1 MGSQDFNEPVFVVL
15 PGHYESAASA
25 SQSDPNAARTI
36 IRIIGC
42 DNNGYWLDS
51 DGKRYTESDLQY
63 NWVALDTV
71 PTLNT
76 SKKQTA
82 ALFRGFKPTPDPNG
96 NGPQLDKQEP
106 YQYQSYGAA
115 PDDIA
120 GIDST
125 TYGAPPHDIAT
136 NDIST
141 PEPPLVATAGANLDS
156 LQRPNASN
164 RTRNQH
170 QSISSASDKFNE
182 IDFLLNKAHID
193 VLNQQSQENYGIS
206 KYKPTVIQLNLEF
219 EIPYDLSKIQQIIEL
234 FNLKPIDVVNYLYQS
249 VEYPEASIK
258 QKLRNLLI
266 PDTTQNNVSMEAPR
280 PTFEPPKTVLY
291 TASGSAPDAAT
302 KGPMGATIGAAPDD
316 IAGIDKS
323 TSGATLD
330 DIASIGKAPTGRT
343 SGTTP
348 EPPLVATAGANLD
361 SLQRPN
367 ASIRTEKKKPNF
379 FDF

>member
-1 MGSQDFNEPVFVVL
+1 MGNQDFNEPVFVVL

-82 ALFRGFKPTPDPNG
+82 ALFRGFKPTPEPNDTGAHSGQAYYKEIPEFDP
-96 NGPQLDKQEP
+96 
-106 YQYQSYGAA
+106 SS
-115 PDDIA
+115 DDIA

-125 TYGAPPHDIAT
+125 TYGGPLGATTGVAPHDIAGIGT
-136 NDIST
+136 TT
-141 PEPPLVATAGANLDS
+141 PERTSDS
-156 LQRPNASN
+156 LQRPNASI
-164 RTRNQH
+164 RTRNDH

-266 PDTTQNNVSMEAPR
+266 PDATQNNVSMEAPR

-291 TASGSAPDAAT
+291 TST
-302 KGPMGATIGAAPDD
+302 GATLDDIASISKSTLRAVSDD

-323 TSGATLD
+323 TSGATPH
-330 DIASIGKAPTGRT
+330 DIAGIGKAPTGRT

-348 EPPLVATAGANLD
+348 KRSTD

-367 ASIRTEKKKPNF
+367 ASKSTEKKKPNF

>member
-82 ALFRGFKPTPDPNG
+82 SLFKGFKPTPDPTG
-96 NGPQLDKQEP
+96 NGEVLDEQEP
-106 YQYQSYGAA
+106 YQYKPYGATPNDIA
-115 PDDIA
+115 GISKSTPGATPDDIA
-120 GIDST
+120 VNGISAHERT
-125 TYGAPPHDIAT
+125 
-136 NDIST
+136 
-141 PEPPLVATAGANLDS
+141 LDS
-156 LQRPNASN
+156 LQRPNASI
-164 RTRNQH
+164 RNENQIE
-170 QSISSASDKFNE
+170 QESSKFNE

-266 PDTTQNNVSMEAPR
+266 PDVTQNIVSMETPR

-291 TASGSAPDAAT
+291 TSSGAAPVVAT
-302 KGPMGATIGAAPDD
+302 KGAPNDIASISKSTPEVVSND
-316 IAGIDKS
+316 IAGI
-323 TSGATLD
+323 GATTPKRSID
-330 DIASIGKAPTGRT
+330 D
-343 SGTTP
+343 
-348 EPPLVATAGANLD
+348 
-361 SLQRPN
+361 LQRPN
-367 ASIRTEKKKPNF
+367 ASKSTEKKKPNF

>member
-125 TYGAPPHDIAT
+125 TYGVTPHDIAT
-136 NDIST
+136 NGIST
-141 PEPPLVATAGANLDS
+141 SERTSDNLQS
-156 LQRPNASN
+156 PNASI
-164 RTRNQH
+164 RTRNDH
-170 QSISSASDKFNE
+170 QSVSSASDKFNE

-234 FNLKPIDVVNYLYQS
+234 FNLKPLDVVNYLYQS

-266 PDTTQNNVSMEAPR
+266 PDVQPVQNFSESDQPISNPKIQTLSVSEALERTPNDITGISKSTSGTT
-280 PTFEPPKTVLY
+280 L
-291 TASGSAPDAAT
+291 
-302 KGPMGATIGAAPDD
+302 DD
-316 IAGIDKS
+316 IAGIDIS
-323 TSGATLD
+323 TLGPSQ
-330 DIASIGKAPTGRT
+330 
-343 SGTTP
+343 GTTP
-348 EPPLVATAGANLD
+348 ERPLGATTGATSS

-367 ASIRTEKKKPNF
+367 ASKSTEKKKPNF

>member
-15 PGHYESAASA
+15 PGHYESVSSA

-115 PDDIA
+115 PDDMT
-120 GIDST
+120 GIDSIS
-125 TYGAPPHDIAT
+125 YGPSLDDIAA

-141 PEPPLVATAGANLDS
+141 SERTLDS
-156 LQRPNASN
+156 LQRPNASI
-164 RTRNQH
+164 RTRNDH
-170 QSISSASDKFNE
+170 QSVSSASSKFNE

-266 PDTTQNNVSMEAPR
+266 PDVTAPMEALR

-291 TASGSAPDAAT
+291 TASGS
-302 KGPMGATIGAAPDD
+302 APDD

-330 DIASIGKAPTGRT
+330 DIAGIGKAPTGRT

-348 EPPLVATAGANLD
+348 ERSTD

-367 ASIRTEKKKPNF
+367 ASKSTEKKKPNF

>member
-15 PGHYESAASA
+15 PGHYESVSSA

-63 NWVALDTV
+63 NWVGLDTV

-82 ALFRGFKPTPDPNG
+82 ALFRGFKPTPEPNG

-115 PDDIA
+115 PDDMT
-120 GIDST
+120 GIDSIP
-125 TYGAPPHDIAT
+125 YGPSLDDIAA

-141 PEPPLVATAGANLDS
+141 PERDRVS
-156 LQRPNASN
+156 LQRPNASI
-164 RTRNQH
+164 RTRKQIE
-170 QSISSASDKFNE
+170 QESSKFNE

-266 PDTTQNNVSMEAPR
+266 PDATQNNASMEAPR

-291 TASGSAPDAAT
+291 TSTGAAPVVAPKRTPNDIT
-302 KGPMGATIGAAPDD
+302 GIDSIPSRSPLGATTSGPTPDD
-316 IAGIDKS
+316 IAGISKS
-323 TSGATLD
+323 TPDLTL
-330 DIASIGKAPTGRT
+330 
-343 SGTTP
+343 GTTP
-348 EPPLVATAGANLD
+348 ERSTD
-361 SLQRPN
+361 SLQRSN

>member
-15 PGHYESAASA
+15 PGHYESATSA

-82 ALFRGFKPTPDPNG
+82 ALFRGFKPTPEPNDTGGASKRQEQYPDIDP
-96 NGPQLDKQEP
+96 
-106 YQYQSYGAA
+106 GADL
-115 PDDIA
+115 DDIA

-125 TYGAPPHDIAT
+125 TYGGAPHDIAT
-136 NDIST
+136 NGIST
-141 PEPPLVATAGANLDS
+141 SERTSDN
-156 LQRPNASN
+156 LQRPNASI

-170 QSISSASDKFNE
+170 QSVSSASDKFNE

-266 PDTTQNNVSMEAPR
+266 PDATQNIISVEAPR
-280 PTFEPPKTVLY
+280 SHLGDDIRSTFEPPKTVLY
-291 TASGSAPDAAT
+291 T
-302 KGPMGATIGAAPDD
+302 
-316 IAGIDKS
+316 S
-323 TSGATLD
+323 TGATLD
-330 DIASIGKAPTGRT
+330 DIASISKSTPGAVSEDITGIDTSTSNRT

-348 EPPLVATAGANLD
+348 ERSTD

-367 ASIRTEKKKPNF
+367 ASKSTEKKKPNF

>member
-15 PGHYESAASA
+15 PGHYESASSA
-25 SQSDPNAARTI
+25 SQSDPNVARTI

-76 SKKQTA
+76 SKKQN
-82 ALFRGFKPTPDPNG
+82 ALFKGFKPTPDPT
-96 NGPQLDKQEP
+96 
-106 YQYQSYGAA
+106 STGATPGQAYYKEIPEFESAPDVATKGA

-120 GIDST
+120 SIDST
-125 TYGAPPHDIAT
+125 TYGGAPHDMAA
-136 NDIST
+136 NGIST
-141 PEPPLVATAGANLDS
+141 PERPLDS

-164 RTRNQH
+164 RTRKQIE
-170 QSISSASDKFNE
+170 QESSKFNE
-182 IDFLLNKAHID
+182 IDFLLNKTHID

-206 KYKPTVIQLNLEF
+206 KYKPTMIQLNLEL

-266 PDTTQNNVSMEAPR
+266 PDATQNIVSVEAPR
-280 PTFEPPKTVLY
+280 SHLGDDIRSTFEPPKTVLY
-291 TASGSAPDAAT
+291 T
-302 KGPMGATIGAAPDD
+302 
-316 IAGIDKS
+316 S
-323 TSGATLD
+323 TGATLD
-330 DIASIGKAPTGRT
+330 DIASISKSTPGAVSEDITGIGKSTSGAPSNDIAGIGKAPTGRT

-348 EPPLVATAGANLD
+348 ERDTDN
-361 SLQRPN
+361 LQRPN
-367 ASIRTEKKKPNF
+367 ASKSTEKKKPNF

>member
-82 ALFRGFKPTPDPNG
+82 ALFRGFKPTPEPNG

-115 PDDIA
+115 PDDMT
-120 GIDST
+120 GIDSIS
-125 TYGAPPHDIAT
+125 YGPSLDDIAV

-141 PEPPLVATAGANLDS
+141 PERTSDS
-156 LQRPNASN
+156 LQRPNASI
-164 RTRNQH
+164 RTRNDH
-170 QSISSASDKFNE
+170 QSVSSASSKFNE

-266 PDTTQNNVSMEAPR
+266 PDAAQNIVSVEAPR
-280 PTFEPPKTVLY
+280 SHLGDDIRSTFEPPKTVLY
-291 TASGSAPDAAT
+291 T
-302 KGPMGATIGAAPDD
+302 
-316 IAGIDKS
+316 S
-323 TSGATLD
+323 TGATLD
-330 DIASIGKAPTGRT
+330 DIASISKSTPGAVSEDITGIDTSTSNRT
-343 SGTTP
+343 PGTTP
-348 EPPLVATAGANLD
+348 ERSTD

-367 ASIRTEKKKPNF
+367 ASKSTEKKKPNF

>member
-82 ALFRGFKPTPDPNG
+82 ALFRGFKPTPDPTSTG
-96 NGPQLDKQEP
+96 GQLDKQEP

-115 PDDIA
+115 PDDMT
-120 GIDST
+120 GIDSIS
-125 TYGAPPHDIAT
+125 YGPSLDDIAA

-141 PEPPLVATAGANLDS
+141 SERTLDS
-156 LQRPNASN
+156 LQRPNASI

-170 QSISSASDKFNE
+170 QSVSSASDKFNE

-206 KYKPTVIQLNLEF
+206 KYKPAVIQLNLEF

-266 PDTTQNNVSMEAPR
+266 PDVQ
-280 PTFEPPKTVLY
+280 PTFEPDEPVSKQKIQTLSVSEALER
-291 TASGSAPDAAT
+291 TPN
-302 KGPMGATIGAAPDD
+302 D
-316 IAGIDKS
+316 IAGIGKS
-323 TSGATLD
+323 TSGATPN
-330 DIASIGKAPTGRT
+330 DIAGIDSTTPERP

-348 EPPLVATAGANLD
+348 ERTSG

>member
-76 SKKQTA
+76 TKKQTA
-82 ALFRGFKPTPDPNG
+82 ALFRGFKPTPEPTRNGEVLDYTKQYSDIDPG
-96 NGPQLDKQEP
+96 ADPDEQEP
-106 YQYQSYGAA
+106 YQYQSYG
-115 PDDIA
+115 PSPVTTLERP
-120 GIDST
+120 ST
-125 TYGAPPHDIAT
+125 
-136 NDIST
+136 
-141 PEPPLVATAGANLDS
+141 S
-156 LQRPNASN
+156 LQRPNASI
-164 RTRNQH
+164 RTRNQIE
-170 QSISSASDKFNE
+170 QESSKFNE

-266 PDTTQNNVSMEAPR
+266 PDVQ
-280 PTFEPPKTVLY
+280 PTLGGDIRSSFEPDEPVSKQKIQTIFEQK
-291 TASGSAPDAAT
+291 ASG
-302 KGPMGATIGAAPDD
+302 GPSNDIATIDISTHGAAPHD
-316 IAGIDKS
+316 IAGI
-323 TSGATLD
+323 GATTPKRSID
-330 DIASIGKAPTGRT
+330 D
-343 SGTTP
+343 
-348 EPPLVATAGANLD
+348 
-361 SLQRPN
+361 LQRPN
-367 ASIRTEKKKPNF
+367 ASKSTEKKKPNF

>member
-76 SKKQTA
+76 SKKQTT
-82 ALFRGFKPTPDPNG
+82 ALFRGFKPTPEPNDTGATPGQAYYKEIPEFDP
-96 NGPQLDKQEP
+96 
-106 YQYQSYGAA
+106 SS
-115 PDDIA
+115 DDMTDISK
-120 GIDST
+120 ST
-125 TYGAPPHDIAT
+125 TGGAPHDIAT
-136 NDIST
+136 NGIST
-141 PEPPLVATAGANLDS
+141 SERPLGATTGAPSDN
-156 LQRPNASN
+156 LQRPNASIRN
-164 RTRNQH
+164 TNQH
-170 QSISSASDKFNE
+170 QSVSSASDKFNE

-266 PDTTQNNVSMEAPR
+266 PDVQPTFGDDIRSSSGDRSQG
-280 PTFEPPKTVLY
+280 TFEPDEPVSKPKIQTLPGK
-291 TASGSAPDAAT
+291 TTTG
-302 KGPMGATIGAAPDD
+302 GPSNDIAGINKSTHGVTPND
-316 IAGIDKS
+316 IAGIDS
-323 TSGATLD
+323 
-330 DIASIGKAPTGRT
+330 
-343 SGTTP
+343 TTP
-348 EPPLVATAGANLD
+348 ERGTD

>member
-1 MGSQDFNEPVFVVL
+1 MRRQDFNEPVFVVL

-51 DGKRYTESDLQY
+51 DGKRYTENDLQY

-82 ALFRGFKPTPDPNG
+82 ALFRGFKPTPDPTSTGETNG
-96 NGPQLDKQEP
+96 AT
-106 YQYQSYGAA
+106 SGATPGQA
-115 PDDIA
+115 YYKEILEFGEDPHDIA
-120 GIDST
+120 GIDAT
-125 TYGAPPHDIAT
+125 TSERDT
-136 NDIST
+136 DN
-141 PEPPLVATAGANLDS
+141 
-156 LQRPNASN
+156 LQRPNASI
-164 RTRNQH
+164 RTRNDH
-170 QSISSASDKFNE
+170 LSVSSTSDKFNE

-266 PDTTQNNVSMEAPR
+266 PDVTQNIVSVEAPR
-280 PTFEPPKTVLY
+280 SHLGDDIRSTFEPPKTVLY
-291 TASGSAPDAAT
+291 TST
-302 KGPMGATIGAAPDD
+302 GAAPVVAPKRAPHD
-316 IAGIDKS
+316 IAGIDIS

-330 DIASIGKAPTGRT
+330 DIAGKGK
-343 SGTTP
+343 TTP
-348 EPPLVATAGANLD
+348 ERTSD

>member
-15 PGHYESAASA
+15 PGHYESATSA

-115 PDDIA
+115 PDDMT
-120 GIDST
+120 GIDSIS
-125 TYGAPPHDIAT
+125 YGPPLDDIAA

-141 PEPPLVATAGANLDS
+141 SERTLDS
-156 LQRPNASN
+156 LQRPNASI
-164 RTRNQH
+164 RTRNDH
-170 QSISSASDKFNE
+170 QSVSSASSKFNE

-193 VLNQQSQENYGIS
+193 VLNQQSQKNYGIS

-266 PDTTQNNVSMEAPR
+266 PDVTAPMEALR

-291 TASGSAPDAAT
+291 TASGS
-302 KGPMGATIGAAPDD
+302 APDD

-330 DIASIGKAPTGRT
+330 DIAGIGKAPTGRT
-343 SGTTP
+343 SGTTS
-348 EPPLVATAGANLD
+348 ERSTD

-367 ASIRTEKKKPNF
+367 ASKSTEKKKPNF

>member
-15 PGHYESAASA
+15 PGHYESTASA

-82 ALFRGFKPTPDPNG
+82 ALFRGFKPTPEPNDTGATPGQAYYKEIPEFDP
-96 NGPQLDKQEP
+96 
-106 YQYQSYGAA
+106 SS
-115 PDDIA
+115 DDIA
-120 GIDST
+120 GIDFT
-125 TYGAPPHDIAT
+125 TYGATPHDIAT
-136 NDIST
+136 NGIST
-141 PEPPLVATAGANLDS
+141 SERPLGATTGATSDS
-156 LQRPNASN
+156 LQRPNASI
-164 RTRNQH
+164 RTRKQIE
-170 QSISSASDKFNE
+170 QESSKFNE

-266 PDTTQNNVSMEAPR
+266 PDVTQNIVSVEAPR

-291 TASGSAPDAAT
+291 TST
-302 KGPMGATIGAAPDD
+302 GAAPVIAPGATPNDITGID
-316 IAGIDKS
+316 SIPSRSPLGATTSGPTPDNIAGIDS
-323 TSGATLD
+323 TT
-330 DIASIGKAPTGRT
+330 PERP

-348 EPPLVATAGANLD
+348 ERTSG

-367 ASIRTEKKKPNF
+367 ASKSTEKKKPNF

>member
-76 SKKQTA
+76 TKKQTA
-82 ALFRGFKPTPDPNG
+82 ALFRGFKPTPEPTRNGEVLDYTKQYSDIDPG
-96 NGPQLDKQEP
+96 ADPDEQEP
-106 YQYQSYGAA
+106 YQYQSYG
-115 PDDIA
+115 PSPVTTLERP
-120 GIDST
+120 ST
-125 TYGAPPHDIAT
+125 
-136 NDIST
+136 
-141 PEPPLVATAGANLDS
+141 S
-156 LQRPNASN
+156 LQRPNASI
-164 RTRNQH
+164 RTRNQIE
-170 QSISSASDKFNE
+170 QESSKFNE

-234 FNLKPIDVVNYLYQS
+234 FNMKPIDVVNYLYQS

-266 PDTTQNNVSMEAPR
+266 PDVQ
-280 PTFEPPKTVLY
+280 PTLGGDIRSSFEPDEPVSKQKIQTIFEQK
-291 TASGSAPDAAT
+291 ASG
-302 KGPMGATIGAAPDD
+302 GPSNDIATIDISTHGAAPHD
-316 IAGIDKS
+316 IAGI
-323 TSGATLD
+323 GATTPKRSID
-330 DIASIGKAPTGRT
+330 D
-343 SGTTP
+343 
-348 EPPLVATAGANLD
+348 
-361 SLQRPN
+361 LQRPN
-367 ASIRTEKKKPNF
+367 ASKSTEKKKPNF

>member
-82 ALFRGFKPTPDPNG
+82 ALFRRFKPTPDPNG
-96 NGPQLDKQEP
+96 NGGASKRQE
-106 YQYQSYGAA
+106 QYPDIDTGADL
-115 PDDIA
+115 DDIA

-125 TYGAPPHDIAT
+125 TYGSPLGATTGATPHDIVT
-136 NDIST
+136 NGIST
-141 PEPPLVATAGANLDS
+141 SERPLGATTGATSDN
-156 LQRPNASN
+156 LQRPNASI
-164 RTRNQH
+164 RTRNDH
-170 QSISSASDKFNE
+170 QSVSSASDKFNE

-266 PDTTQNNVSMEAPR
+266 PDVQ
-280 PTFEPPKTVLY
+280 PTLGGDIRSSFEPDEPVSKQKIQTIFEQK
-291 TASGSAPDAAT
+291 ASG
-302 KGPMGATIGAAPDD
+302 GPSNDIATIDISTHGAAPHD
-316 IAGIDKS
+316 IAGI
-323 TSGATLD
+323 GATTPKRSID
-330 DIASIGKAPTGRT
+330 D
-343 SGTTP
+343 
-348 EPPLVATAGANLD
+348 
-361 SLQRPN
+361 LQRPN
-367 ASIRTEKKKPNF
+367 ASKSTEKKKPNF

>member
-82 ALFRGFKPTPDPNG
+82 ALFRGFKPTPEPTQPKETNGATSGATPGQAYYKEIPEFDP
-96 NGPQLDKQEP
+96 
-106 YQYQSYGAA
+106 SS
-115 PDDIA
+115 DDMT

-125 TYGAPPHDIAT
+125 THGASPHDIAG
-136 NDIST
+136 NGIST
-141 PEPPLVATAGANLDS
+141 LERPLGATAGAPLDS
-156 LQRPNASN
+156 LQRPNASIRN
-164 RTRNQH
+164 ENQH
-170 QSISSASDKFNE
+170 QSVSSASDKFNE
-182 IDFLLNKAHID
+182 IDFLLNKTHID

-266 PDTTQNNVSMEAPR
+266 PDVQ
-280 PTFEPPKTVLY
+280 PTFGDDIRSSFEQDEPVSKQKIQTLHSA
-291 TASGSAPDAAT
+291 TTFRGASNDI
-302 KGPMGATIGAAPDD
+302 ATIN
-316 IAGIDKS
+316 IS
-323 TSGATLD
+323 THGATLD
-330 DIASIGKAPTGRT
+330 DIAGIGKAPTGRT

-348 EPPLVATAGANLD
+348 ERPLD

-367 ASIRTEKKKPNF
+367 ASKSTEKKKPNF

>member
-82 ALFRGFKPTPDPNG
+82 ALFRGFKPTPDPNDTEG
-96 NGPQLDKQEP
+96 ASKRQE
-106 YQYQSYGAA
+106 QYPDIDPGADL
-115 PDDIA
+115 DDIA

-125 TYGAPPHDIAT
+125 TYGGPLGATTGVAPHDIAT
-136 NDIST
+136 NGIST
-141 PEPPLVATAGANLDS
+141 PERTSDN
-156 LQRPNASN
+156 LQRPNASI

-170 QSISSASDKFNE
+170 QSVSSASDKFNE

-266 PDTTQNNVSMEAPR
+266 LDVAPVQNFSEPDEPVSKQKIQTLHSATT
-280 PTFEPPKTVLY
+280 
-291 TASGSAPDAAT
+291 SGLT
-302 KGPMGATIGAAPDD
+302 LDD
-316 IAGIDKS
+316 IAGI
-323 TSGATLD
+323 
-330 DIASIGKAPTGRT
+330 GKAPAGRT

-348 EPPLVATAGANLD
+348 ERDSD

-367 ASIRTEKKKPNF
+367 ASKSTEKKKPNF

>member
-82 ALFRGFKPTPDPNG
+82 ALFRGFKPTPDPTDTG
-96 NGPQLDKQEP
+96 GASKRQE
-106 YQYQSYGAA
+106 QYPDMDLGAD
-115 PDDIA
+115 PDDIV

-125 TYGAPPHDIAT
+125 TYGGPLGATTGVAPHDIAGIGT
-136 NDIST
+136 TTS
-141 PEPPLVATAGANLDS
+141 ERPLRATTGAPSDN

-291 TASGSAPDAAT
+291 TT
-302 KGPMGATIGAAPDD
+302 TEGATTSGPTPDD
-316 IAGIDKS
+316 IVGIGIS
-323 TSGATLD
+323 TTGP
-330 DIASIGKAPTGRT
+330 APIVATGRT

-348 EPPLVATAGANLD
+348 ERSTS

-367 ASIRTEKKKPNF
+367 ASKSTEKKKPNF

>member
-82 ALFRGFKPTPDPNG
+82 ALFRGFKPTPEPNDTGGHSKRQEQYPDIAPGADPDDIVG
-96 NGPQLDKQEP
+96 ID
-106 YQYQSYGAA
+106 STTYGED

-120 GIDST
+120 GIDKAPTGRTSGT
-125 TYGAPPHDIAT
+125 TSERT
-136 NDIST
+136 
-141 PEPPLVATAGANLDS
+141 LDS

-164 RTRNQH
+164 RTRKQIE
-170 QSISSASDKFNE
+170 QESSKFNE

-266 PDTTQNNVSMEAPR
+266 PDATQNNVSIEAPR

-291 TASGSAPDAAT
+291 TASESAPY
-302 KGPMGATIGAAPDD
+302 D
-316 IAGIDKS
+316 IAGISKS
-323 TSGATLD
+323 TTELTPSTT
-330 DIASIGKAPTGRT
+330 PERT
-343 SGTTP
+343 SG
-348 EPPLVATAGANLD
+348 

>member
-1 MGSQDFNEPVFVVL
+1 MGSQNFDEPVFVVL
-15 PGHYESAASA
+15 PGHYESVSSA

-82 ALFRGFKPTPDPNG
+82 ALFRGFKPTPDPTQLKETNG
-96 NGPQLDKQEP
+96 AT
-106 YQYQSYGAA
+106 SGATPGQA
-115 PDDIA
+115 YYKEIPEFDPSSDDIA

-125 TYGAPPHDIAT
+125 TYGGAPYDIAT
-136 NDIST
+136 NGIST
-141 PEPPLVATAGANLDS
+141 SSPTPVVAPRGTLGTASGRPSSS
-156 LQRPNASN
+156 LQRPNASI
-164 RTRNQH
+164 RNENQIE
-170 QSISSASDKFNE
+170 QESSKFNE

-266 PDTTQNNVSMEAPR
+266 PDVQ
-280 PTFEPPKTVLY
+280 PTFEPDEPVSKQKIQTLHRA
-291 TASGSAPDAAT
+291 TTSG
-302 KGPMGATIGAAPDD
+302 GPSNDIAGISKSTHGATPND
-316 IAGIDKS
+316 IAGIDS
-323 TSGATLD
+323 
-330 DIASIGKAPTGRT
+330 
-343 SGTTP
+343 TTP
-348 EPPLVATAGANLD
+348 ERGMD

-367 ASIRTEKKKPNF
+367 ANKSTEKKKPNF

>member
-25 SQSDPNAARTI
+25 SQTDPNAARTI

-82 ALFRGFKPTPDPNG
+82 ALFRGFKPTPDPTSTG
-96 NGPQLDKQEP
+96 GHSGQAYYKEIPEFDP
-106 YQYQSYGAA
+106 SS
-115 PDDIA
+115 DDMA
-120 GIDST
+120 VIDST
-125 TYGAPPHDIAT
+125 TYGATPHDIAGIG
-136 NDIST
+136 IST
-141 PEPPLVATAGANLDS
+141 SSPTLGTAPERTLDS
-156 LQRPNASN
+156 LQRPNASI
-164 RTRNQH
+164 RTQK
-170 QSISSASDKFNE
+170 QIEQESSKFNE

-266 PDTTQNNVSMEAPR
+266 PDATQNIVSVEAPR
-280 PTFEPPKTVLY
+280 SHLGDDIRSTFEPPKTVLY
-291 TASGSAPDAAT
+291 T
-302 KGPMGATIGAAPDD
+302 
-316 IAGIDKS
+316 S
-323 TSGATLD
+323 TGATLD
-330 DIASIGKAPTGRT
+330 DIASISKSTPGAVSDDIAGIDISTPGATPRDIAGI
-343 SGTTP
+343 GATTP
-348 EPPLVATAGANLD
+348 ERSTD

-367 ASIRTEKKKPNF
+367 VSIRTEKKKPNF

>member
-1 MGSQDFNEPVFVVL
+1 MGNQDFNEPVFVVL
-15 PGHYESAASA
+15 PGHYESTASA

-115 PDDIA
+115 PDDMT
-120 GIDST
+120 GIDSIS
-125 TYGAPPHDIAT
+125 YGPSLDDIAA

-141 PEPPLVATAGANLDS
+141 SERTLDS
-156 LQRPNASN
+156 LQRPNASI
-164 RTRNQH
+164 RTRNDH
-170 QSISSASDKFNE
+170 QSVSSASSKFNE

-266 PDTTQNNVSMEAPR
+266 PDVTAPMETPR

-291 TASGSAPDAAT
+291 TASGSAPAVAT
-302 KGPMGATIGAAPDD
+302 KGPLGATTSGATPDDIVGIGISTTGATPDD
-316 IAGIDKS
+316 IAGI
-323 TSGATLD
+323 
-330 DIASIGKAPTGRT
+330 GKAPAGRT

-348 EPPLVATAGANLD
+348 ERPLD

>member
-15 PGHYESAASA
+15 PGHYESATSA

-82 ALFRGFKPTPDPNG
+82 ALFRGFKPTPESNG
-96 NGPQLDKQEP
+96 NGPRLDKQEP
-106 YQYQSYGAA
+106 YQYQSYGED

-120 GIDST
+120 GIGISVSDPTSVT
-125 TYGAPPHDIAT
+125 TIERP
-136 NDIST
+136 
-141 PEPPLVATAGANLDS
+141 LDS
-156 LQRPNASN
+156 LQRPNASI

-266 PDTTQNNVSMEAPR
+266 PDATQNIVSVEAPR
-280 PTFEPPKTVLY
+280 SHLGDDIRSTFEPPKTVLY
-291 TASGSAPDAAT
+291 T
-302 KGPMGATIGAAPDD
+302 
-316 IAGIDKS
+316 S
-323 TSGATLD
+323 TGATLD
-330 DIASIGKAPTGRT
+330 DIASISKSTPGAVSEDITGIGKST
-343 SGTTP
+343 SGATNGATIGATPNDIAGIDSTTP
-348 EPPLVATAGANLD
+348 ERPLD

-367 ASIRTEKKKPNF
+367 ASKSTEKKKPNF

>member
-1 MGSQDFNEPVFVVL
+1 MGSQDFNEPVFIVL
-15 PGHYESAASA
+15 PGHYESATSA

-82 ALFRGFKPTPDPNG
+82 ALFRGFKPTPEPNDTGGASKRQEQYPDIDP
-96 NGPQLDKQEP
+96 
-106 YQYQSYGAA
+106 GADL
-115 PDDIA
+115 DDIA

-125 TYGAPPHDIAT
+125 TYGGAPHDIAGIGKAPT
-136 NDIST
+136 GRTSGT
-141 PEPPLVATAGANLDS
+141 TSERSLDN

-164 RTRNQH
+164 RTRKQIE
-170 QSISSASDKFNE
+170 QESSKFNE

-266 PDTTQNNVSMEAPR
+266 PDATQNIISVEAPR
-280 PTFEPPKTVLY
+280 SHLGDDIRSTFEPPKTVLY
-291 TASGSAPDAAT
+291 T
-302 KGPMGATIGAAPDD
+302 
-316 IAGIDKS
+316 S
-323 TSGATLD
+323 TGATLD
-330 DIASIGKAPTGRT
+330 DIASISKSTPGAVSEDITGIDTST
-343 SGTTP
+343 SGAAPHDIAGIGATTP
-348 EPPLVATAGANLD
+348 ERSTD

-367 ASIRTEKKKPNF
+367 ASKSTEKKKPNF

>member
-82 ALFRGFKPTPDPNG
+82 ALFRGFKPTPEPNG

-125 TYGAPPHDIAT
+125 TYGGAPHDIAT
-136 NDIST
+136 NGIST
-141 PEPPLVATAGANLDS
+141 SERPSGS
-156 LQRPNASN
+156 LQRPNASI
-164 RTRNQH
+164 RTRNNH
-170 QSISSASDKFNE
+170 QSVSSASDKFNE

-266 PDTTQNNVSMEAPR
+266 PDVQ
-280 PTFEPPKTVLY
+280 PTFEPDEPVSKQKIQTLHS
-291 TASGSAPDAAT
+291 TTTSG
-302 KGPMGATIGAAPDD
+302 GPSND
-316 IAGIDKS
+316 IAGI
-323 TSGATLD
+323 
-330 DIASIGKAPTGRT
+330 GKAPSGGAPYDIATNGISTSERT
-343 SGTTP
+343 S
-348 EPPLVATAGANLD
+348 D

-367 ASIRTEKKKPNF
+367 ASKSTEKKKPNF

>member
-76 SKKQTA
+76 TKKQTA
-82 ALFRGFKPTPDPNG
+82 ALFRGFKPTPEPTG
-96 NGPQLDKQEP
+96 NGEVLDYTKQYPDIDPGADPDEQEP
-106 YQYQSYGAA
+106 YQYQSYG
-115 PDDIA
+115 PSPVTTLERP
-120 GIDST
+120 ST
-125 TYGAPPHDIAT
+125 
-136 NDIST
+136 
-141 PEPPLVATAGANLDS
+141 S
-156 LQRPNASN
+156 LQRPNASI
-164 RTRNQH
+164 RTRNQIE
-170 QSISSASDKFNE
+170 QESSKFNE

-234 FNLKPIDVVNYLYQS
+234 FNLKPIDVINYLYQS

-266 PDTTQNNVSMEAPR
+266 PDVVAVATPMETPR
-280 PTFEPPKTVLY
+280 SHLGDDIRSTFEPPKTVLY
-291 TASGSAPDAAT
+291 THSE
-302 KGPMGATIGAAPDD
+302 GPSDDIATIGISTSGGNSDD
-316 IAGIDKS
+316 IAGISKS
-323 TSGATLD
+323 THRA
-330 DIASIGKAPTGRT
+330 AP
-343 SGTTP
+343 STTP
-348 EPPLVATAGANLD
+348 ERPLD

-367 ASIRTEKKKPNF
+367 ASKSTEKKKPNF

>member
-1 MGSQDFNEPVFVVL
+1 MGSQNFDEPVFVVL
-15 PGHYESAASA
+15 PGHYESISSA

-51 DGKRYTESDLQY
+51 DGKRYTESDLQH

-71 PTLNT
+71 PTLNKP
-76 SKKQTA
+76 KKQN

-96 NGPQLDKQEP
+96 NGPSLDKQEP
-106 YQYQSYGAA
+106 YQYQSYGGTSVATSGSY
-115 PDDIA
+115 PDDMA
-120 GIDST
+120 GIDSIP
-125 TYGAPPHDIAT
+125 YGPSLDDIAA
-136 NDIST
+136 NGIST
-141 PEPPLVATAGANLDS
+141 SERDTGS

-164 RTRNQH
+164 RTQK
-170 QSISSASDKFNE
+170 QIEQESSKFNE

-206 KYKPTVIQLNLEF
+206 KYKPATIQLNLEF

-234 FNLKPIDVVNYLYQS
+234 FNLKPIAVVNYLYQS
-249 VEYPEASIK
+249 VEYSEASIK

-266 PDTTQNNVSMEAPR
+266 PDVQPVQ
-280 PTFEPPKTVLY
+280 PTFEPDEPVSKQKIQTLHSA
-291 TASGSAPDAAT
+291 TTSGPSL
-302 KGPMGATIGAAPDD
+302 DD
-316 IAGIDKS
+316 IAG
-323 TSGATLD
+323 
-330 DIASIGKAPTGRT
+330 IGKAPTGRT

-348 EPPLVATAGANLD
+348 ERPLGATTGAT
-361 SLQRPN
+361 SGSIQRPN
-367 ASIRTEKKKPNF
+367 ASKSTEKKKPNF

>member
-82 ALFRGFKPTPDPNG
+82 ALFRGFKPTPDPTSTG
-96 NGPQLDKQEP
+96 GASKRQE
-106 YQYQSYGAA
+106 QYPDIDPGAA
-115 PDDIA
+115 PDDMA

-125 TYGAPPHDIAT
+125 TYGGPLGATTGVAPHDIAGIGT
-136 NDIST
+136 TT
-141 PEPPLVATAGANLDS
+141 PERPSDN
-156 LQRPNASN
+156 LQRPNASI
-164 RTRNQH
+164 RTRNNH

-266 PDTTQNNVSMEAPR
+266 PDVQ
-280 PTFEPPKTVLY
+280 PTFEPDEPVSKQKIQTLHNA
-291 TASGSAPDAAT
+291 TTSG
-302 KGPMGATIGAAPDD
+302 GPSNDIAGISKSTHGATPND
-316 IAGIDKS
+316 IAGIDS
-323 TSGATLD
+323 
-330 DIASIGKAPTGRT
+330 
-343 SGTTP
+343 TTP
-348 EPPLVATAGANLD
+348 ERSTG

-367 ASIRTEKKKPNF
+367 ASKSTEKKKPNF

>member
-96 NGPQLDKQEP
+96 NGGASKRQEQYPDIDPGVDLDEQEP
-106 YQYQSYGAA
+106 YQYRLYGED

-120 GIDST
+120 TIDST
-125 TYGAPPHDIAT
+125 PYGPTPVT
-136 NDIST
+136 TSERPST
-141 PEPPLVATAGANLDS
+141 S

-164 RTRNQH
+164 RTRKQIE
-170 QSISSASDKFNE
+170 QESSKFNE

-266 PDTTQNNVSMEAPR
+266 PDVTAPMEALR

-291 TASGSAPDAAT
+291 TASGS
-302 KGPMGATIGAAPDD
+302 APDD

-330 DIASIGKAPTGRT
+330 DIAGIGKAPTGRT

-348 EPPLVATAGANLD
+348 ERSTD

-367 ASIRTEKKKPNF
+367 ASKSTEKKKPNF

>member
-15 PGHYESAASA
+15 PGHYESVSSA

-82 ALFRGFKPTPDPNG
+82 ALFRGFKPTPEPNG

-115 PDDIA
+115 PDDMT
-120 GIDST
+120 GIDSIS
-125 TYGAPPHDIAT
+125 YGPSLDDIAT
-136 NDIST
+136 IDST
-141 PEPPLVATAGANLDS
+141 PYGRTSGTTPERTLDS

-164 RTRNQH
+164 RTRKQIE
-170 QSISSASDKFNE
+170 QESSKFNE

-266 PDTTQNNVSMEAPR
+266 PDATQNIVSVEAPR
-280 PTFEPPKTVLY
+280 STFEPPKTVLY
-291 TASGSAPDAAT
+291 T
-302 KGPMGATIGAAPDD
+302 
-316 IAGIDKS
+316 S
-323 TSGATLD
+323 TGATLD
-330 DIASIGKAPTGRT
+330 DIAGIGKST
-343 SGTTP
+343 SGATNGATIGATPHDIAGMGAMTP
-348 EPPLVATAGANLD
+348 ERPLGATPERPLD

-367 ASIRTEKKKPNF
+367 ASKSTEKKKPNF

>member
-15 PGHYESAASA
+15 PGHYESATSA

-63 NWVALDTV
+63 NWVAFDTV

-82 ALFRGFKPTPDPNG
+82 ALFRRFKPTPEPTSTGATPGQAYYKEIPEFDP
-96 NGPQLDKQEP
+96 
-106 YQYQSYGAA
+106 SS
-115 PDDIA
+115 DDIA
-120 GIDST
+120 GIDSN
-125 TYGAPPHDIAT
+125 TYGAAPHDIAT
-136 NDIST
+136 NGIST
-141 PEPPLVATAGANLDS
+141 SSPTLGTTSERTLDS

-164 RTRNQH
+164 RTRKQIEH
-170 QSISSASDKFNE
+170 ESSKFNE

-206 KYKPTVIQLNLEF
+206 KYKPTVIQLNIEF

-266 PDTTQNNVSMEAPR
+266 PDATQNNVSMEAPR

-291 TASGSAPDAAT
+291 TASEGAPVVAPKRTPNDIT
-302 KGPMGATIGAAPDD
+302 GIDSIPSRSPLGATTSGPTPDD
-316 IAGIDKS
+316 IVGIGIS
-323 TSGATLD
+323 T
-330 DIASIGKAPTGRT
+330 TGP
-343 SGTTP
+343 SQGTTP
-348 EPPLVATAGANLD
+348 ERSRG

-367 ASIRTEKKKPNF
+367 ASKSTEKKKPNF

>member
-1 MGSQDFNEPVFVVL
+1 MGNQNFNEPVFVVL
-15 PGHYESAASA
+15 HGHYESVSSA
-25 SQSDPNAARTI
+25 SQTDPNAARTI

-51 DGKRYTESDLQY
+51 DGKRYTESDLQH

-71 PTLNT
+71 PTLNKP
-76 SKKQTA
+76 KKQT
-82 ALFRGFKPTPDPNG
+82 ALFRGFKPTPDPTQPRG
-96 NGPQLDKQEP
+96 VQGQAYYKEIPEFGED
-106 YQYQSYGAA
+106 

-120 GIDST
+120 GISKST
-125 TYGAPPHDIAT
+125 PGATNGATIGAPPHDMAT
-136 NDIST
+136 NGISA
-141 PEPPLVATAGANLDS
+141 PERPLDN

-164 RTRNQH
+164 RTRKQIE
-170 QSISSASDKFNE
+170 QESSKFNE

-258 QKLRNLLI
+258 QKLKNLLI
-266 PDTTQNNVSMEAPR
+266 PDAPLGATTGATTVAAPMEASR

-291 TASGSAPDAAT
+291 TST
-302 KGPMGATIGAAPDD
+302 GATPDD
-316 IAGIDKS
+316 IAGI
-323 TSGATLD
+323 GE
-330 DIASIGKAPTGRT
+330 APTGRT

-348 EPPLVATAGANLD
+348 ERSTD
-361 SLQRPN
+361 TLQRPN
-367 ASIRTEKKKPNF
+367 ASKSTEKKKPNF

>member
-1 MGSQDFNEPVFVVL
+1 MGSQNFDEPVFVVL
-15 PGHYESAASA
+15 PGHYESSTSA

-115 PDDIA
+115 PDDMT
-120 GIDST
+120 GIDSIS
-125 TYGAPPHDIAT
+125 YGPSLNDIAA

-141 PEPPLVATAGANLDS
+141 PERTSDN
-156 LQRPNASN
+156 LQRPNASI
-164 RTRNQH
+164 RTRNGH
-170 QSISSASDKFNE
+170 QSVSSASDKFNE

-266 PDTTQNNVSMEAPR
+266 PDTPLGATTGVTAVTAPMETSRTPY
-280 PTFEPPKTVLY
+280 EPPKTVLY
-291 TASGSAPDAAT
+291 TTTGVT
-302 KGPMGATIGAAPDD
+302 NGATIGAAPDD
-316 IAGIDKS
+316 IVGIGIS
-323 TSGATLD
+323 T
-330 DIASIGKAPTGRT
+330 TGP
-343 SGTTP
+343 SQGTTP
-348 EPPLVATAGANLD
+348 ERPLD

-367 ASIRTEKKKPNF
+367 ANIRTEKKKPNF

>member
-15 PGHYESAASA
+15 PGHYESVSSA

-82 ALFRGFKPTPDPNG
+82 ALFRGFKPTPDPTSTG
-96 NGPQLDKQEP
+96 AQLDKQEP

-115 PDDIA
+115 PDDMT
-120 GIDST
+120 GIDSIS
-125 TYGAPPHDIAT
+125 YGPSLDDIAA

-141 PEPPLVATAGANLDS
+141 SERTLDS
-156 LQRPNASN
+156 LQRPNASI
-164 RTRNQH
+164 RTRNDH
-170 QSISSASDKFNE
+170 QSVSSASSKFNE

-266 PDTTQNNVSMEAPR
+266 PDVTAPMETPR

-291 TASGSAPDAAT
+291 TASGVAPDVAT
-302 KGPMGATIGAAPDD
+302 KGPLGATPDD
-316 IAGIDKS
+316 IAG
-323 TSGATLD
+323 
-330 DIASIGKAPTGRT
+330 IGKAPTGRT

-348 EPPLVATAGANLD
+348 ERSTD

-367 ASIRTEKKKPNF
+367 ASKSTEKKKPNF

>member
-82 ALFRGFKPTPDPNG
+82 ALFRGFKPTPEPNDTGGASKRQEQYPDIDP
-96 NGPQLDKQEP
+96 
-106 YQYQSYGAA
+106 GADL
-115 PDDIA
+115 DDIA

-125 TYGAPPHDIAT
+125 TYGSPLGATTGATPHDIGGIGKAPT
-136 NDIST
+136 GRTSGT
-141 PEPPLVATAGANLDS
+141 TSERSLDN

-164 RTRNQH
+164 RTRKQIE
-170 QSISSASDKFNE
+170 QESSKFNE

-266 PDTTQNNVSMEAPR
+266 PDATQNIVSVEAPR
-280 PTFEPPKTVLY
+280 SHLGDDIRSTFEPPKTVLY
-291 TASGSAPDAAT
+291 T
-302 KGPMGATIGAAPDD
+302 
-316 IAGIDKS
+316 S
-323 TSGATLD
+323 TGATLD
-330 DIASIGKAPTGRT
+330 DIASISKSTPGAVSEDITGIDTSTSNRT

-348 EPPLVATAGANLD
+348 ERSTD

-367 ASIRTEKKKPNF
+367 ASKSTEKKKPNF

>member
-15 PGHYESAASA
+15 PGHYESATSA

-82 ALFRGFKPTPDPNG
+82 TLFRGFKPTPEPISTGGHSKRQEQYPDIDP
-96 NGPQLDKQEP
+96 E
-106 YQYQSYGAA
+106 AA

-120 GIDST
+120 TIG
-125 TYGAPPHDIAT
+125 
-136 NDIST
+136 ST
-141 PEPPLVATAGANLDS
+141 PYGPAPVTTSERPLDS
-156 LQRPNASN
+156 LQRPNASI
-164 RTRNQH
+164 RTRNDH
-170 QSISSASDKFNE
+170 QSVSSASSKFNE

-266 PDTTQNNVSMEAPR
+266 PDVTAPMEALR

-291 TASGSAPDAAT
+291 TASGS
-302 KGPMGATIGAAPDD
+302 APDD

-330 DIASIGKAPTGRT
+330 DIAGIGKAPTGRT

-348 EPPLVATAGANLD
+348 ERSTD

-367 ASIRTEKKKPNF
+367 ASKSTEKKKPNF

>member
-15 PGHYESAASA
+15 PGHYESATSA

-82 ALFRGFKPTPDPNG
+82 ALFRGFKPTPEPNESRG
-96 NGPQLDKQEP
+96 HSGQAYYKEIPEFGED
-106 YQYQSYGAA
+106 

-125 TYGAPPHDIAT
+125 TYGSPLGATTGATPHDIVT
-136 NDIST
+136 NGIST
-141 PEPPLVATAGANLDS
+141 SERPLGATTGATLDS

-164 RTRNQH
+164 RTRKQIE
-170 QSISSASDKFNE
+170 QESSKFNE

-266 PDTTQNNVSMEAPR
+266 PDVQ
-280 PTFEPPKTVLY
+280 PTFEPDEPVSKQKIQTLHS
-291 TASGSAPDAAT
+291 TTTSG
-302 KGPMGATIGAAPDD
+302 GPSND
-316 IAGIDKS
+316 IAGIGKAL
-323 TSGATLD
+323 SGAAPH
-330 DIASIGKAPTGRT
+330 DIAGIGA
-343 SGTTP
+343 TTP
-348 EPPLVATAGANLD
+348 ERSTD

-367 ASIRTEKKKPNF
+367 ASKSTEKKKPNF